1 MEFSEFDLIVMACIA
16 LIIMCFVTSLLE
28 YFGIIVF

>member
-1 MEFSEFDLIVMACIA
+1 MEFNEFDLITMACIA

-28 YFGIIVF
+28 YFNIIVF

>member
-1 MEFSEFDLIVMACIA
+1 MEFSEFDLITMACIA

-28 YFGIIVF
+28 YFNIIVF